1 MGKVIFWGLIAF
13 VTLFCASALT
23 LVHAGGWLPGSG
35 ETADLAWLV
44 VAVALLGVL
53 LLPRAY
59 GAVIVFVL
67 QLLINLIAGLL
78 GLVAMGMKWML
89 RYLTAWDTRLTRW
102 QREMR
107 G

>member
-1 MGKVIFWGLIAF
+1 MGKAIFWSLMAF
-13 VTLFCASALT
+13 VMLFCASALT
-23 LVHAGGWLPGSG
+23 LVSAANWLPGSG

-44 VAVALLGVL
+44 VAAALFGVL
-53 LLPRAY
+53 LLPKVY
-59 GAVIVFVL
+59 GAVVVFAL
-67 QLLINLIAGLL
+67 QLLINLIAGAL
-78 GLVAMGMKWML
+78 GLLAMGMKWIL